1 MSKPPKEHIKRPIIG
16 LSSTRHEVSGTRFW
30 GLFQDLCGE
39 PETFFTNC
47 FVHNYCPLCFM
58 GSSGKNI
65 TPPQLKVGERTAL
78 QDVCDRY
85 LQLAIDLLGVEWL
98 VAVGKY
104 AEDRAKKA
112 LKAYERKVVIASIT
126 HPSPINPAANKDWK
140 GLVTTQLTDLGLI
153 NIISGKS
160 ETDEKLH
167 ITHSALA

>member
-1 MSKPPKEHIKRPIIG
+1 
-16 LSSTRHEVSGTRFW
+16 
-30 GLFQDLCGE
+30 
-39 PETFFTNC
+39 
-47 FVHNYCPLCFM
+47 M